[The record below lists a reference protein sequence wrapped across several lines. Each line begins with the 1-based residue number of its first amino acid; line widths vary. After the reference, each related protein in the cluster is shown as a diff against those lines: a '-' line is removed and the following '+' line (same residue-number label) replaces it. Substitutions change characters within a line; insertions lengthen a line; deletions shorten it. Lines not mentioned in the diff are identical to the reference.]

1 MASINKK
8 TRTIYNLEL
17 DEEEMR
23 VIANLLYR
31 TQMGTTGPAA
41 AASRI
46 YEEVEKYI
54 YVDQFDRAGRENY
67 IDMYTVD
74 RDSLYWNI

>member
-31 TQMGTTGPAA
+31 TQMGMTGPAA

-46 YEEVEKYI
+46 YAEVEKHV
-54 YVDQFDRAGRENY
+54 YVDQFDDNY
-67 IDMYTVD
+67 LGMYTVGN
-74 RDSLYWNI
+74 DSLHWS

>member
-8 TRTIYNLEL
+8 TRTVYNLEL
-17 DEEEMR
+17 DEEEMK

-31 TQMGTTGPAA
+31 TQMGMTGPGA

-46 YEEVEKYI
+46 YKEVDKYM
-54 YVDQFDRAGRENY
+54 YVDAFDPYGRGNY
-67 IDMYTVD
+67 LGMYAVEG
-74 RDSLYWNI
+74 DSLYWS